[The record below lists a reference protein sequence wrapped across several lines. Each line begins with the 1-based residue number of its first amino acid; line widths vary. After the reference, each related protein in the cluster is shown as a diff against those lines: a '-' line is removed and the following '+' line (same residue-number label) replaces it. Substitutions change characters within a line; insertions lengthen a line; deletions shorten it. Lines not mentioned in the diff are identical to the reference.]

1 MGLSWF
7 IFWFTIMWIES
18 EEPVLCTDLALCDV
32 STPYSSS
39 RFLWGQ
45 PSASCSCLPEG
56 LFSRVWSQSKRSNV
70 KQCSCNHRPSSQRG
84 SLTHHRQQSTAH
96 KYPTHSRDCKII
108 WIFFLKKNLAFLSF
122 VFSYLMHMIDK
133 HSIIFDHCLN
143 MISTAAAS
151 SPPTGYF

>member
-18 EEPVLCTDLALCDV
+18 EEPVLCTDLALRDV

-70 KQCSCNHRPSSQRG
+70 EQCSCNHRPSSQRG
-84 SLTHHRQQSTAH
+84 SLTHRRQQSTAH

-108 WIFFLKKNLAFLSF
+108 WIFFLKKTWLSF
-122 VFSYLMHMIDK
+122 LLYFLIWCTWLINIPSSLTTAW
-133 HSIIFDHCLN
+133 